1 MFLFWVVWN
10 RITSVGPEI
19 FNIPNNYRGRVV
31 VIFKPGCGE
40 QLFKTN
46 EGFDYVIPED
56 GILIVNKKLKTGI
69 IEHKYQY
76 VLESGLTEEIPLMD
90 VRDFNDEW
98 TTEKN
103 KLEPPRDK
111 LGVYHWGRT
120 GSMGTGSMGEVEF
133 QEFYISTYNE
143 LSEEFGYKY
152 GKEFRNRIV
161 EKLRQCK

>member
-56 GILIVNKKLKTGI
+56 
-69 IEHKYQY
+69 
-76 VLESGLTEEIPLMD
+76 
-90 VRDFNDEW
+90 
-98 TTEKN
+98 
-103 KLEPPRDK
+103 
-111 LGVYHWGRT
+111 
-120 GSMGTGSMGEVEF
+120 
-133 QEFYISTYNE
+133 
-143 LSEEFGYKY
+143 
-152 GKEFRNRIV
+152 
-161 EKLRQCK
+161 